1 MHPDLVKE
9 FITEFHDEL
18 NAESHSRAQ
27 LEQQTRQELAD
38 VDRRLDSLIAAIA
51 EGFRSVDLQNKLDGL
66 SAQKRKLER
75 KLEEAEPSVPV
86 LHPNLAVLYRR
97 KVVELTSLFGHPQDQ
112 DEAVT
117 IIRSFIDNFV
127 VGSTVGGF
135 RVEFGGEIA
144 NMIKIPHGNAA
155 MNIEKCKIAV
165 KRVAGAGLVQAPT
178 ITRHV

>member
-1 MHPDLVKE
+1 M
-9 FITEFHDEL
+9 
-18 NAESHSRAQ
+18 
-27 LEQQTRQELAD
+27 
-38 VDRRLDSLIAAIA
+38 
-51 EGFRSVDLQNKLDGL
+51 

-97 KVVELTSLFGHPQDQ
+97 KVAELTSVLGNSQDR

-117 IIRSFIDNFV
+117 IIRSLIDDFV

-135 RVEFGGEIA
+135 RVEFVGEIA

-155 MNIEKCKIAV
+155 MNIEKCEIAV
-165 KRVAGAGLVQAPT
+165 KRVAGARKPRESLIVP
-178 ITRHV
+178 IDL

>member
-9 FITEFHDEL
+9 FITAFHDEL

-27 LEQQTRQELAD
+27 LANQTRKELAD
-38 VDRRLDSLIAAIA
+38 VDRRLGGLIEAIA

-66 SAQKRKLER
+66 SAQKRELER

-97 KVVELTSLFGHPQDQ
+97 KVAELTSALGHPQDQ

-117 IIRSFIDNFV
+117 IIRSFLDNFV
-127 VGSTVGGF
+127 VESAVEGF
-135 RVEFGGEIA
+135 RVEFVGEIA

-155 MNIEKCKIAV
+155 MNIEKCEIAV
-165 KRVAGAGLVQAPT
+165 SKLNPRDP
-178 ITRHV
+178 